1 VHDRGGQLHALLVP
15 VGELL
20 QTRVRPVAQVEALE
34 PAGGSLRRRFLTH
47 PGQLGEVPELLTHLH
62 LRIEAGFLRHVAEPG
77 ALLVDEVARSFMV
90 SEQAMAKR
98 LVRAKY
104 NIKAAKIPY
113 RVLTRPTC
121 LLG

>member
-1 VHDRGGQLHALLVP
+1 
-15 VGELL
+15 
-20 QTRVRPVAQVEALE
+20 
-34 PAGGSLRRRFLTH
+34 
-47 PGQLGEVPELLTHLH
+47 
-62 LRIEAGFLRHVAEPG
+62 
-77 ALLVDEVARSFMV
+77 VDEVARSFMV
-90 SEQAMAKR
+90 SEQAMAMR